1 MSVPKY
7 KFVLTVGEDSEKIL
21 QWKDH
26 RKQPISLS
34 GYRIDCNLYSD
45 ATTQFASLST
55 TNGGISI
62 DPNATGKFTIFFSS
76 ELTQIKL
83 SNTAKYEIWLTDSLG
98 KKKCFLV
105 GGLSFVHPCN

>member
-7 KFVLTVGEDSEKIL
+7 KFVLTVGEDSEKIF

-26 RKQPISLS
+26 RKQPIPLS

-55 TNGGISI
+55 TNGGILI
-62 DPNATGKFTIFFSS
+62 DSSTNGKFTIFFDS

-83 SNTAKYEIWLTDSLG
+83 SNMARYEIWLTDSAG

-105 GGLSFVHPCN
+105 GGLSFVRACD